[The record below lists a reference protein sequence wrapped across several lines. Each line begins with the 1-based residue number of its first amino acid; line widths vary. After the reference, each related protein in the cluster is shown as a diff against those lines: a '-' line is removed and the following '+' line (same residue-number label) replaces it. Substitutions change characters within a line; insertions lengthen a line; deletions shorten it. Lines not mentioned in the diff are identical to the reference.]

1 MGRGTTPAR
10 VSFAACAGKQ
20 KKRDGGSDEMKDA
33 EKLALIRKLAERG
46 REICDDDGTQV
57 DTLLECVI
65 MVIDAEEVF
74 AE

>member
-1 MGRGTTPAR
+1 MGGEKT
-10 VSFAACAGKQ
+10 V
-20 KKRDGGSDEMKDA
+20 KDA
-33 EKLALIRKLAERG
+33 EKLALIRKLAECG
-46 REICDDDGTQV
+46 REICDDDGSQV